1 MGLFSTLGGLAGSVF
16 GGPIGG
22 AIGGALG
29 GFFESSQSVGQASQV
44 QQQSTQQ
51 GIDEQRRQFDAVQ
64 KLLAPYVAAG
74 AGGIAGMSPY
84 QQAGAGALPTLQ
96 QYAQA
101 GAPALEQQQAF
112 LGLQGPEAE
121 RAAIARITGGE
132 TYKAMAQ
139 QGEEALLQR
148 ASATGGL
155 RGGNIQA
162 ALGQFRPAL
171 LSSLI
176 EQQYSRLGG
185 LSNMGL
191 NTQQNLASIGQ
202 SSAAGVGTAGMTTG
216 ANIGNLL
223 GQQGAAQAGGIL
235 GQQSALTGGI
245 NRALGAVSGASGS
258 GTSGLQAQFSQT
270 PVGSSGFG
278 SGMAYGEQDLGQYF

>member
-1 MGLFSTLGGLAGSVF
+1 MGLLSTIGGLAGSFF

-22 AIGGALG
+22 TIGGALG
-29 GFFESSQSVGQASQV
+29 GALEGGQAVGQASQA
-44 QQQSTQQ
+44 QTGAAQA

-64 KLLAPYVAAG
+64 KLLQPYVAAG
-74 AGGIAGMSPY
+74 A
-84 QQAGAGALPTLQ
+84 
-96 QYAQA
+96 
-101 GAPALEQQQAF
+101 PALGQQQAF

-121 RAAIARITGGE
+121 RAAIERITGGE

-162 ALGQFRPAL
+162 ALGQFRPQL

-185 LSNMGL
+185 LTSLG
-191 NTQQNLASIGQ
+191 QQ
-202 SSAAGVGTAGMTTG
+202 SAAGVGTAGMTTG

-245 NRALGAVSGASGS
+245 NQALGAVSGAGGFGSLFGGGS
-258 GTSGLQAQFSQT
+258 GISGLQAKFSQT

-278 SGMAYGEQDLGQYF
+278 SGMAYGGQDLGQNF

>member
-1 MGLFSTLGGLAGSVF
+1 MGLFKTIGGLAGSFF

-22 AIGGALG
+22 FIGGALG
-29 GFFESSQSVGQASQV
+29 GAFDGGQAVGQASQA
-44 QQQSTQQ
+44 QTGAAQA

-64 KLLAPYVAAG
+64 KLLQPYVDVG
-74 AGGIAGMSPY
+74 AGGLAGMAPY
-84 QQAGAGALPTLQ
+84 AA
-96 QYAQA
+96 A
-101 GAPALEQQQAF
+101 GAPALGQQQAF

-185 LSNMGL
+185 LSNIGL

-202 SSAAGVGTAGMTTG
+202 SSAAGVGTAGMNTA
-216 ANIGNLL
+216 ANVGNLL
-223 GQQGAAQAGGIL
+223 QQQGAAQAGGIL

-245 NRALGAVSGASGS
+245 NQALGAVSGAGGFGSLFGGDSGA
-258 GTSGLQAQFSQT
+258 SGLQAQFSQT

-278 SGMAYGEQDLGQYF
+278 SGMAYGGQDLGQYF